1 MAANIPHQYKDL
13 FNKVAFAHLATLMPD
28 GSPQVTPVWFDLDGS
43 HIRVNSAKGRVKG
56 KKLRRNKEVALS
68 IADPDNPYRH
78 LAVQGEVVEITEQG
92 ADAHINAL
100 AKKYLGKDQ
109 YPFRPPGEVRVI
121 YKIRP
126 DRVRRLGPQ

>member
-1 MAANIPHQYKDL
+1 MAATIPDKYKDL
-13 FNKVAFAHLATLMPD
+13 FNKVVFGHLATLMAD
-28 GSPQVTPVWFDLDGS
+28 GRPQVTPVWFDLDGS
-43 HIRVNSAKGRVKG
+43 YIRVNSAKGRVKD
-56 KKLRRNKEVALS
+56 KNMRRNKKVALS

-109 YPFRPPGEVRVI
+109 YPFRQPGEVRVM

-126 DRVRRLGPQ
+126 DRVAQMG

>member
-1 MAANIPHQYKDL
+1 MAATIPEQFKDL
-13 FNKVAFAHLATLMPD
+13 FTKVAFAHLATLMTD
-28 GSPQVTPVWFDLDGS
+28 GSPHVTPVWVDYDGAYV
-43 HIRVNSAKGRVKG
+43 RVNSAKGRVKD
-56 KKLRRNKEVALS
+56 KNMRRNKKVALS

-109 YPFRPPGEVRVI
+109 YPFRQPGEVRVM

-126 DRVRRLGPQ
+126 DRVTQMG